1 VVTTVPVTSGNPAH
15 RSAATAL
22 TVVLDLAAP
31 IIVFYGMRLAG
42 ASVFVALIAGAIAP
56 TLSMLVKLTK
66 DRRVDALAVAVLGVL
81 LLSAGVSLIDGSP
94 QFLAAK
100 DGGLTAAWGGWFFLS
115 LHGPR
120 PLTFRFS
127 RPLLEGR
134 KVFDFR
140 QRRWAPPSEE
150 SWDQLW
156 QRSPRFRR
164 IWTMTT
170 MIWGVALL
178 IDAAVRVAMAYTLPI
193 DAIPGLSGALWIV
206 TLLALQIITNIYF
219 LRSGLW
225 TVLLAETDQT
235 PLT

>member
-1 VVTTVPVTSGNPAH
+1 M
-15 RSAATAL
+15 
-22 TVVLDLAAP
+22 VLDLAAP
-31 IIVFYGMRLAG
+31 IIVFYGMRWAG
-42 ASVFVALIAGAIAP
+42 AGVFVALIAGAITP

-66 DRRVDALAVAVLGVL
+66 DRRVDALAVAVLVVL

-100 DGGLTAAWGGWFFLS
+100 DCVLTAAWGGWSFLS
-115 LHGPR
+115 LHGRR
-120 PLTFRFS
+120 PLTFRFT

-134 KVFDFR
+134 KVFDYR
-140 QRRWAPPSEE
+140 QRSWAPPSEE
-150 SWDQLW
+150 SWDQVW

-164 IWTMTT
+164 IWKVTT
-170 MIWGVALL
+170 VIWGVALL

-219 LRSGLW
+219 LHSGLW

-235 PLT
+235 SLA

>member
-1 VVTTVPVTSGNPAH
+1 
-15 RSAATAL
+15 
-22 TVVLDLAAP
+22 VVLDLAAP
-31 IIVFYGMRLAG
+31 IIVFYGLRWAG
-42 ASVFVALIAGAIAP
+42 VGVFVALISGAIAP
-56 TLSMLVKLTK
+56 ALSMLVKVTE
-66 DRRVDALAVAVLGVL
+66 DRRVDGLAVAVLGVL

-100 DGGLTAAWGGWFFLS
+100 DGVLTAAWGGWFFIS
-115 LHGPR
+115 LRGTR

-134 KVFDFR
+134 KVFNFR
-140 QRRWAPPSEE
+140 QRRWAPPSGE

-164 IWTMTT
+164 IWTVTT
-170 MIWGVALL
+170 VIWGVALL

-193 DAIPGLSGALWIV
+193 DSVPGLSGALWIV
-206 TLLALQIITNIYF
+206 TLVALQIITNIYF

-225 TVLLAETDQT
+225 TVLLAEADQT
-235 PLT
+235 ALN

>member
-1 VVTTVPVTSGNPAH
+1 MVTTVPVTSGNPAH

-22 TVVLDLAAP
+22 TVVLDIAAP
-31 IIVFYGMRLAG
+31 IIVFYGLRWAG
-42 ASVFVALIAGAIAP
+42 AGVFVALIAGAIAP

-66 DRRVDALAVAVLGVL
+66 DRRIDALAVAVLGVL

-94 QFLAAK
+94 QFMAAK
-100 DGGLTAAWGGWFFLS
+100 DCVLTAAWGGWFFLS
-115 LHGPR
+115 LRGPR

-140 QRRWAPPSEE
+140 QRGWAPPSEE
-150 SWDQLW
+150 SWDQVW

-164 IWTMTT
+164 IWTVTT
-170 MIWGVALL
+170 VIWGVALL

-193 DAIPGLSGALWIV
+193 DSIPGLSGALWIV

-219 LRSGLW
+219 LHSGLW

-235 PLT
+235 SLT

>member
-1 VVTTVPVTSGNPAH
+1 
-15 RSAATAL
+15 
-22 TVVLDLAAP
+22 
-31 IIVFYGMRLAG
+31 M
-42 ASVFVALIAGAIAP
+42 
-56 TLSMLVKLTK
+56 
-66 DRRVDALAVAVLGVL
+66 
-81 LLSAGVSLIDGSP
+81 
-94 QFLAAK
+94 
-100 DGGLTAAWGGWFFLS
+100 LTAAWGGWFFLS

-150 SWDQLW
+150 SWDQVW

-164 IWTMTT
+164 IWTVTT
-170 MIWGVALL
+170 VIWGVALL

-225 TVLLAETDQT
+225 TVLLAEVDQNS
-235 PLT
+235 LT

>member
-1 VVTTVPVTSGNPAH
+1 MVTTVPVTSGNPAH

-100 DGGLTAAWGGWFFLS
+100 DCVLTAAWGGWFFLS

-150 SWDQLW
+150 SWDQVW

-164 IWTMTT
+164 IWTVTT
-170 MIWGVALL
+170 VIWGVALL